1 MATGRALGPA
11 LGRGCHHSLL
21 PLGLQGKPDPA
32 VGGGQGS
39 RFLFFF
45 FSFSSQFFFLSSWLP
60 TARKPGPSELERT
73 REGLVRRMYLI
84 QQETSGFLEQPLP
97 EPPEFCGH
105 HVLLLSIRPDFV
117 PDHRTVESVEGVL

>member
-11 LGRGCHHSLL
+11 LGGAVTIASYPWVSRGSLTQL
-21 PLGLQGKPDPA
+21 LEGDRA
-32 VGGGQGS
+32 VVS
-39 RFLFFF
+39 FFFFFLFFPL
-45 FSFSSQFFFLSSWLP
+45 FFLSSWLP
-60 TARKPGPSELERT
+60 TARKPGPSELERAQ
-73 REGLVRRMYLI
+73 EGVVRRMYLI

-97 EPPEFCGH
+97 EPPEFCGN